1 MGEHNKLSSDF
12 NGKDLRVRFVI
23 LPRELYDSYLE
34 FYRLA
39 RDVSIKAEETIM
51 CGTHQYAMYNGRKHF
66 ENMPDETVFLGLI
79 YEFQDRIRA
88 HKTHIYNAKKREFD
102 CGRDPHDYVYITHKQ
117 AQEYYALVEDANMIF
132 NDTIQGVWKTDY
144 LKNMTHLKEHGRPYD
159 GKSCLQEVF
168 NMAVSMIKIQHLTN
182 ELVKDGLVIPE
193 WKNFVKAP

>member
-88 HKTHIYNAKKREFD
+88 HKTHIYNAKK
-102 CGRDPHDYVYITHKQ
+102 T
-117 AQEYYALVEDANMIF
+117 
-132 NDTIQGVWKTDY
+132 
-144 LKNMTHLKEHGRPYD
+144 
-159 GKSCLQEVF
+159 
-168 NMAVSMIKIQHLTN
+168 
-182 ELVKDGLVIPE
+182 
-193 WKNFVKAP
+193 

>member
-12 NGKDLRVRFVI
+12 NGKNLRVRFVI

-39 RDVSIKAEETIM
+39 RDVSIKAEQTIM
-51 CGTHQYAMYNGRKHF
+51 CGTHQYAMFNGRKHF
-66 ENMPDETVFLGLI
+66 ENMPNETMFLDLI
-79 YEFQDRIRA
+79 YEFQDRIRE
-88 HKTHIYNAKKREFD
+88 HKTHIYNATKREFD

-144 LKNMTHLKEHGRPYD
+144 LKNMTHLKDHGRPYD
-159 GKSCLQEVF
+159 GKTCLQELF
-168 NMAVSMIKIQHLTN
+168 NMAVSIIQIQQLTD